1 MQPLRMQDRLIR
13 NKIHGVRAEALVGG
27 EQVQRGHS
35 KPADWRESR
44 FWELPRLSTS
54 NWNPKD

>member
-1 MQPLRMQDRLIR
+1 MQDRLIR
-13 NKIHGVRAEALVGG
+13 NKIHGARAEALVGG
-27 EQVQRGHS
+27 EQAQRGHN